1 MSQNFITL
9 SVSNSYRFDQFRRKE
24 STGAHPL
31 QERQAPDWL
40 RRWVPEKVAEMVPN
54 FSFRR
59 VPAFCSGEG
68 EKY

>member
-31 QERQAPDWL
+31 QERQGSYIYLALHIPDI
-40 RRWVPEKVAEMVPN
+40 P
-54 FSFRR
+54 FS
-59 VPAFCSGEG
+59 
-68 EKY
+68 

>member
-1 MSQNFITL
+1 MGIRRFPDIPH
-9 SVSNSYRFDQFRRKE
+9 VS
-24 STGAHPL
+24 
-31 QERQAPDWL
+31 APDWL